1 MESTL
6 TNFAIGIT
14 LAEHTEHSI
23 RKMGSAKMGKNSKK
37 APEDEEYVVEDIL
50 GHKVEGKERYY
61 KIKWEGYP
69 ESECTWEPAANINE
83 VLIKRYEKKCRSTG
97 ISLNGHT
104 IYDESSG
111 DESVSELVMKEV
123 LGGRKEN
130 GMQQYN
136 VKFSDG
142 STKWIAAGKIGN
154 KNLIKAYN
162 SKKPSSTTNNSSSR
176 KRAKASSEKDSDAEV
191 VSKKRSH
198 TSSSA
203 SFSNHKTPATRNGRS
218 NRRSSIASTA
228 SSQDVIC
235 DDILDSP
242 KHYDRV
248 SRSKSKTPVISRSQ
262 KRKNSLVRENS
273 VSSKRNGEAQSAKS
287 SNSSKSSKSKN
298 KKSKVPEVQ
307 KPQEEEEGIYVI
319 EKIVDSRVVNGVK
332 EYRVR
337 WENYPPEDDTWQTID
352 TFNDPSI
359 VQEFEKLKSAKFKGL
374 GTPAP
379 DSDKSS
385 KRTKPV
391 KTKFLKKLMKK
402 VRRGVTYRDEEIV
415 GVLDKH
421 FNSEDEGFYLV
432 QLSNKQII
440 YMHPDDVPVK
450 FREECLYADKKRAL
464 DQ

>member
-1 MESTL
+1 
-6 TNFAIGIT
+6 
-14 LAEHTEHSI
+14 
-23 RKMGSAKMGKNSKK
+23 MGKSNKK
-37 APEDEEYVVEDIL
+37 VPEEEKEYVVEDIL
-50 GHKVEGKERYY
+50 GHRVEGKEKYY

-69 ESECTWEPAANINE
+69 ESECTWEPAENINE
-83 VLIKRYEKKCRSTG
+83 ILIKRYEKKCRSTG

-111 DESVSELVMKEV
+111 DESVSELIMKEII
-123 LGGRKEN
+123 GSRKDN
-130 GMQQYN
+130 GLQQYH

-142 STKWIAAGKIGN
+142 STQWIAAGKIGN
-154 KNLIKAYN
+154 KSLIKAFN
-162 SKKPSSTTNNSSSR
+162 SKKGSNSNTNNSTSR
-176 KRAKASSEKDSDAEV
+176 KRAKASSEKDSDSEV

-203 SFSNHKTPATRNGRS
+203 SFSTHKTPLTRNGRS
-218 NRRSSIASTA
+218 IRRNSVTSSA

-235 DDILDSP
+235 DEILDSP
-242 KHYDRV
+242 RHYDRV

-262 KRKNSLVRENS
+262 KRKSSMARENS
-273 VSSKRNGEAQSAKS
+273 VSSKRNGDAHSAKS
-287 SNSSKSSKSKN
+287 SSSTKSSKSKD
-298 KKSKVPEVQ
+298 KKSKVPEV
-307 KPQEEEEGIYVI
+307 KETEEEEGVYVI
-319 EKIVDSRVVNGVK
+319 EKIVDSRVVSGGIK

-337 WENYPPEDDTWQTID
+337 WEGYSPEEDTWQTID

-359 VQEFEKLKSAKFKGL
+359 VHEFEKLKSSKLKGM
-374 GTPAP
+374 GTPAT
-379 DSDKSS
+379 DSDRSS

-402 VRRGVTYRDEEIV
+402 VRKGVTYRDEEIV

-421 FNSEDEGFYLV
+421 FNSNDEGFYLV
-432 QLSNKQII
+432 QLSTKQII